1 MVLAARGSSWGGV
14 VIGLV
19 AAGVFVVFS
28 TYIVV
33 LRAREGKAQRLRA
46 NRKDQADD

>member
-1 MVLAARGSSWGGV
+1 MSFGAQSATVLAAGGSAWGGM

-19 AAGVFVVFS
+19 AAGIFLAFS

-33 LRAREGKAQRLRA
+33 IRIRSR
-46 NRKDQADD
+46 RKDVADD